1 MRTRPPTIPRMAK
14 QTTTCSVEGC
24 DAPTR
29 SRGWCRA
36 HYSRWYRWG
45 DPLIVKVVPSDPA
58 TAAER
63 RREKSRRDAR
73 SYRSRRNGKS
83 WQSPDGLCN
92 KCKEHPHTATS
103 GYCRSCLA
111 TAKRELRQRPGQRE
125 KIATWQRAAHLR
137 HAYSLTVEEYDALLA
152 SQGGVCAMC
161 GKPPAKNRLAVDHD
175 HETGRIR
182 GLLCRGCNGALGWV
196 DARGIAAIRAY
207 LIPEG

>member
-1 MRTRPPTIPRMAK
+1 MQRTERLWRDGAALYEREEHGSGGGLCGQDHLQIPRMAK
-14 QTTTCSVEGC
+14 QTTTCSVDGC

-45 DPLIVKVVPSDPA
+45 DPLIVKAVPSDPA

-137 HAYSLTVEEYDALLA
+137 HAYSLTVEEYDASA
-152 SQGGVCAMC
+152 
-161 GKPPAKNRLAVDHD
+161 RL
-175 HETGRIR
+175 TGRCLR
-182 GLLCRGCNGALGWV
+182 HVRQTASEESSCR
-196 DARGIAAIRAY
+196 RPR
-207 LIPEG
+207 P